1 VGSCVLLFERGNFP
15 KDVTVSHTTNQAFVS
30 MVQIWSLD
38 VDPSEQRL
46 VTGSADI
53 ELRWYAVA
61 VEAGASGREP
71 SGGSSWDLLT
81 PLGSIRRQSTERVAT
96 LRFNPSGTLLGC
108 QGPGKALELYR

>member
-1 VGSCVLLFERGNFP
+1 MSNVP
-15 KDVTVSHTTNQAFVS
+15 KDLTVSYPTNQAFAV

-61 VEAGASGREP
+61 DEAGASGREP

-96 LRFNPSGTLLGC
+96 LRFNATGTLVGC